1 MKSKTEAKFV
11 IPNFMPIS
19 SSQLQRTKW
28 LFFALC
34 CYLLSQSFTVPIL
47 PIGPWAIWPGFSD
60 FAFLFIVFNFIRCH
74 RYTTRLSIPNQ
85 RIFLILIIIFIG
97 CIQSYICYL
106 ASADNHANGVPFGAF
121 QIYRLV
127 EYFSLF
133 WLIARIPLTPARL
146 LVMRRIVDGVLIFVC
161 LGVFLTYAGIV
172 PLALITAHL
181 PKVGAWQFYEGMGKL
196 GTKGLGFVGY
206 NHAYVAAQVM
216 MLLILRLHLG
226 TNQKKDLSNTILL
239 ILSTLIVFISESR
252 SGFGAILFLAF
263 LYLVSKPFY
272 ALCIVNIA
280 WILPV
285 LASAFGLQ
293 SLEINSVEGSIIE
306 RQLTVFQANKSEN
319 LSGRDER
326 WAAHLSALDGNQ
338 INWFVG
344 NGFGSA
350 IDRGDNAHML
360 YLQITS
366 ETGLIGLSIF
376 SILFSMIL
384 FYLHKIEIKEKP
396 FFWGTVTFLITA
408 FSQETFYPQPAFGQF
423 IGLYLGS
430 VAIVLRTPYFVED
443 SLTNSKDLSKKNEQP
458 K

>member
-1 MKSKTEAKFV
+1 MKSKTDAKSV
-11 IPNFMPIS
+11 RPNSVSIS

-60 FAFLFIVFNFIRCH
+60 FAFLLLLFTFIRER

-85 RIFLILIIIFIG
+85 RIFSILIIIFLG
-97 CIQSYICYL
+97 CIQSYLYYL
-106 ASADNHANGVPFGAF
+106 ASADQNANGGPFGAF

-127 EYFSLF
+127 EYFGLF

-146 LVMRRIVDGVLIFVC
+146 QVMRRIVEGVLIFVC
-161 LGVFLTYAGIV
+161 LGVFLTYAGVI

-181 PKVGAWQFYEGMGKL
+181 PKVGAWQFYEGVGKL
-196 GTKGLGFVGY
+196 GTKALGFVGY

-216 MLLILRLHLG
+216 MLLILRLYLG
-226 TNQKKDLSNTILL
+226 TNQKKDISNTILL
-239 ILSTLIVFISESR
+239 IISTLTVFISESR
-252 SGFGAILFLAF
+252 SGFGAIIFL
-263 LYLVSKPFY
+263 LSIYLISKPMY

-285 LASAFGLQ
+285 LASALELQ
-293 SLEINSVEGSIIE
+293 PIEANSVYGSITD
-306 RQLTVFQANKSEN
+306 RQLTLFQPNKAEN

-326 WAAHLSALDGNQ
+326 WAAHLTALDENPV
-338 INWFVG
+338 NWLVG

-366 ETGLIGLSIF
+366 ETGLIGLCIF

-408 FSQETFYPQPAFGQF
+408 FTQETFYPQPALGQF
-423 IGLYLGS
+423 LGLYLSS

-443 SLTNSKDLSKKNEQP
+443 SLTNSKGLSEKYEQP

>member
-1 MKSKTEAKFV
+1 MKSKTDAKSV
-11 IPNFMPIS
+11 IPNSVYIS

-60 FAFLFIVFNFIRCH
+60 FAFLLILFTFIGCR
-74 RYTTRLSIPNQ
+74 RSTTPLSIPNQ
-85 RIFLILIIIFIG
+85 KIFSIFIIIFLG
-97 CIQSYICYL
+97 CVQSYLFYL
-106 ASADNHANGVPFGAF
+106 ASADRNAKGPPFGAF

-133 WLIARIPLTPARL
+133 WLIGRIPLTPARL
-146 LVMRRIVDGVLIFVC
+146 QVMRQIVDGVLIFVC
-161 LGVFLTYAGIV
+161 LGVFLTYAGVI
-172 PLALITAHL
+172 PLSSITAHL
-181 PKVGAWQFYEGMGKL
+181 PKVGAWQYYEGVGKL

-216 MLLILRLHLG
+216 ILLILRLHLG
-226 TNQKKDLSNTILL
+226 NNQKKDLSNTILL
-239 ILSTLIVFISESR
+239 VLSTLIIFVSESR
-252 SGFGAILFLAF
+252 SGFGAMLFLLM
-263 LYLVSKPFY
+263 LYLVSKPIY
-272 ALCIVNIA
+272 ALCIINVA

-285 LASAFGLQ
+285 LASKLGLQ
-293 SLEINSVEGSIIE
+293 SVEMNSVEGSIIE

-326 WAAHLSALDGNQ
+326 WAAHLSSLDENQ
-338 INWFVG
+338 VNWFVG

-366 ETGLIGLSIF
+366 ETGLIGLCIF
-376 SILFSMIL
+376 IILFTKVL
-384 FYLHKIEIKEKP
+384 FYLHKLEIKEKP
-396 FFWGTVTFLITA
+396 FFWGTITFLITS

-423 IGLYLGS
+423 LGFYMS
-430 VAIVLRTPYFVED
+430 SLAILLRTRYVVED
-443 SLTNSKDLSKKNEQP
+443 CLANSPGLNEKYEQP

>member
-1 MKSKTEAKFV
+1 MKLKTQTKSV
-11 IPNFMPIS
+11 IPNSTAIS
-19 SSQLQRTKW
+19 LWHLQRTKW
-28 LFFALC
+28 LFLALC

-47 PIGPWAIWPGFSD
+47 PIGPWAIWPGLSD
-60 FAFLFIVFNFIRCH
+60 FAFLLIVFTFIRC
-74 RYTTRLSIPNQ
+74 RQYTTPLSIPNK
-85 RIFLILIIIFIG
+85 RIFSIFIIILLG

-106 ASADNHANGVPFGAF
+106 ASAEPNANGPPFGAF
-121 QIYRLV
+121 QLYRLV

-133 WLIARIPLTPARL
+133 WLIGRIPLTTERL
-146 LVMRRIVDGVLIFVC
+146 QVMRQVVDCVLIFVC

-172 PLALITAHL
+172 PLSSITAHL
-181 PKVGAWQFYEGMGKL
+181 PKVGAWQYYEGVSKI

-239 ILSTLIVFISESR
+239 ILSTLTVFISESR
-252 SGFGAILFLAF
+252 SGFGAILFLML
-263 LYLVSKPFY
+263 LYLISKPLY
-272 ALCIVNIA
+272 ALCIVNLA

-285 LASAFGLQ
+285 MASTFGLQ

-326 WAAHLSALDGNQ
+326 WAAHLSALDENPV
-338 INWFVG
+338 NWFVG

-366 ETGLIGLSIF
+366 ETGLIGLCIF
-376 SILFSMIL
+376 IILFSLIL
-384 FYLHKIEIKEKP
+384 FYLYKIEIKEKP
-396 FFWGTVTFLITA
+396 FFWGTITFLITA
-408 FSQETFYPQPAFGQF
+408 FSQETFYPQPALGQF
-423 IGLYLGS
+423 LGFYMGS
-430 VAIVLRTPYFVED
+430 VAIVLRIHCSIVED
-443 SLTNSKDLSKKNEQP
+443 SLHNLKSLKEKT
-458 K
+458 

>member
-1 MKSKTEAKFV
+1 
-11 IPNFMPIS
+11 
-19 SSQLQRTKW
+19 L
-28 LFFALC
+28 ALA
-34 CYLLSQSFTVPIL
+34 
-47 PIGPWAIWPGFSD
+47 GE
-60 FAFLFIVFNFIRCH
+60 N
-74 RYTTRLSIPNQ
+74 
-85 RIFLILIIIFIG
+85 
-97 CIQSYICYL
+97 
-106 ASADNHANGVPFGAF
+106 ANGTPFGAF

-127 EYFSLF
+127 EYFGLF
-133 WLIARIPLTPARL
+133 WLIGRIPLTPARL
-146 LVMRRIVDGVLIFVC
+146 QVMRRIVDGVLIFVC
-161 LGVFLTYAGIV
+161 LGVFLTYAGVI

-181 PKVGAWQFYEGMGKL
+181 PKVGAWQFYEGVGKL
-196 GTKGLGFVGY
+196 GTKALGFVGY

-216 MLLILRLHLG
+216 MLLILRLYLG
-226 TNQKKDLSNTILL
+226 TNQKKDISNTILL
-239 ILSTLIVFISESR
+239 IISTLTVFISESR
-252 SGFGAILFLAF
+252 SGFGAIIFL
-263 LYLVSKPFY
+263 LSIYLISKPIY

-285 LASAFGLQ
+285 LASALELQ
-293 SLEINSVEGSIIE
+293 PIEANSVYGSITD
-306 RQLTVFQANKSEN
+306 RQLTLFQPNKAEN

-326 WAAHLSALDGNQ
+326 WAAHLTALDENPV
-338 INWFVG
+338 NWFVG

-366 ETGLIGLSIF
+366 ETGLIGLCIF

-408 FSQETFYPQPAFGQF
+408 FSQETFYPQPALGQF
-423 IGLYLGS
+423 LGLYLSS

-443 SLTNSKDLSKKNEQP
+443 SLTNSKGLSEKYEQP